1 MPVTNKGLTQLM
13 KKFKKIPKLIDKEKR
28 LALKQAGIN
37 IQREARNNHRFNN
50 PPHMITSTRQYS
62 PSGNLDRSISY
73 TVKTQAGRNLIALR
87 VYLNP
92 TIITNNGINYGRV
105 QHDGMGSGFKRS
117 PISPAGG
124 TSGRNNLKHDWFL
137 YRAYK
142 KELPKLKRELRKV
155 PLRAIRKAGL

>member
-1 MPVTNKGLTQLM
+1 M
-13 KKFKKIPKLIDKEKR
+13 KKLKRVPKLIDKEKR
-28 LALKQAGIN
+28 LVLKQAGIN

-73 TVKTQAGRNLIALR
+73 SVKTQKGKNSIALR

-92 TIITNNGINYGRV
+92 SLITNNGINYGRV
-105 QHDGMGSGFKRS
+105 QHDGMGSGFRRS

-124 TSGRNNLKHDWFL
+124 TSGRNNLKNDWFL
-137 YRAYK
+137 YNAYK
-142 KELPKLKRELRKV
+142 KELPSLKKELKRV
-155 PLRAIRKAGL
+155 PSKAIRKAGL